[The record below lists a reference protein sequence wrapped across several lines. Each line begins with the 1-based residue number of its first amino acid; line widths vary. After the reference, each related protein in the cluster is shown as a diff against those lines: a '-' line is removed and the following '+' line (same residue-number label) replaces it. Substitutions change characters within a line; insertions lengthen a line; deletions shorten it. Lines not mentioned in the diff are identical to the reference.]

1 MKVYRVAALG
11 ALACAGG
18 IALAACSGG
27 ISTVAQTPAS
37 SPASSPSAA
46 ASGTTITSSDGNTT
60 SVGTSATSAATSTA
74 SAGASISGGPAASTA
89 STITV
94 GGGIGTFP
102 IPAGASVIANSVSN
116 GNPEFSFTGV
126 TASEVTTFYT
136 ASLPSYGYT
145 ITQNDEASGTS
156 ATGTTIKFTG
166 HGYNGDIGGL
176 SGTGSVDGVSLGST
190 TSGGVTGITFT
201 PA

>member
-1 MKVYRVAALG
+1 MKIYRT
-11 ALACAGG
+11 
-18 IALAACSGG
+18 IALTAAACGAGLALTACNGG
-27 ISTVAQTPAS
+27 LSSVAQSSATSAPPAS
-37 SPASSPSAA
+37 
-46 ASGTTITSSDGNTT
+46 
-60 SVGTSATSAATSTA
+60 TSAATSAAA
-74 SAGASISGGPAASTA
+74 SSAPAAASSSSVGISVSGAPASGAS

-102 IPAGASVIANSVSN
+102 IPPGASVIENSVDN
-116 GNPEFSFTGV
+116 GNPSVAFSGV

-145 ITQNDEASGTS
+145 ITQNDAASGTS
-156 ATGTTIKFTG
+156 VTGTTIKFTG
-166 HGYNGDIGGL
+166 HGYNGDIGGM
-176 SGTGSVDGVSLGST
+176 SGTGSVGGVSIGTT